1 MARKPDTQKS
11 EESPKLPDNVKQPD
25 FVQEIERQ
33 IGPLV
38 NQSQK
43 EMIISRVVMAVQASE
58 QFSGPIA
65 HPRHLREYEDILSG
79 AANRIITMAENEQNH
94 NREMEKK
101 IVDAQIHDQGRGMRY
116 GMAALGLDL
125 GLATFSGLYG
135 QNNVLAGLLLGAG
148 VLGVV
153 GSFIR
158 GRYAPEKT
166 SKDDK

>member
-1 MARKPDTQKS
+1 MARKPEVPRN
-11 EESPKLPDNVKQPD
+11 EESLKLPENVKQPD

-65 HPRHLREYEDILSG
+65 HPRHLREYEDILPG

-94 NREMEKK
+94 NREMEKA

-116 GMAALGLDL
+116 GMVALGLDL
-125 GLATFSGLYG
+125 GLATFSGTYG
-135 QNNVLAGLLLGAG
+135 ENNVLAGLLLGAG
-148 VLGVV
+148 VLGVI

-158 GRYAPEKT
+158 GRYSSET
-166 SKDDK
+166 RHKDGK